1 MVQPGVAS
9 VQCAIL
15 QKAPGS
21 VSFYMR
27 QFDNFEGREY
37 EDVRRRFSGAVVC
50 GYVRKGSWAPRLNP
64 AADEK
69 LQKDDRI
76 VVLAPHGEL
85 SQMLLCPRQRLQSST
100 LDQSLAW
107 SYGPTIANP
116 SAFIA
121 GSITACI

>member
-76 VVLAPHGEL
+76 VVLAPHGE
-85 SQMLLCPRQRLQSST
+85 P
-100 LDQSLAW
+100 
-107 SYGPTIANP
+107 
-116 SAFIA
+116 
-121 GSITACI
+121 